1 MSLSVFSAV
10 LALRRDCAGVSTRSG
25 EVDQSGGSMLSDDVQ
40 EQGYVLVC
48 ASRPLSDCL
57 VKTVPE
63 VRARRYQVLRDAS
76 ISRHES
82 TSHVRRRSCSSSS
95 LADDAFGGN
104 SWMHRNTL
112 PLLSIESSMSCYTS
126 LDPLILIL

>member
-1 MSLSVFSAV
+1 MLCLLARTDGRLHDVSCKAYQVRASRGRAQKHGTLRFSTELHVALCVCSAV

-63 VRARRYQVLRDAS
+63 VRALRYQVLRDTIYLTA
-76 ISRHES
+76 
-82 TSHVRRRSCSSSS
+82 
-95 LADDAFGGN
+95 
-104 SWMHRNTL
+104 
-112 PLLSIESSMSCYTS
+112 
-126 LDPLILIL
+126 